1 MKRGKGNAA
10 NGFDSDFPER
20 ETESVCGILWLHF
33 NLFDRR
39 KAGVIGS
46 AVYLFVRADFVVV
59 GFLFLQSSVF
69 EAGCFGRKGFNLFV
83 SAIFGSTAVNLIAG
97 YAACLFPGELG
108 RSFGCFCDTA
118 DIGFFYSDLVGTGLG
133 DRNNRLS

>member
-69 EAGCFGRKGFNLFV
+69 EAGCFGRN
-83 SAIFGSTAVNLIAG
+83 AVNLIAG